1 MSSNYIFGIVV
12 YVVIAVAQFA
22 SFAGVYLEEDD
33 PTDKKDA
40 AIIALLAP
48 VWPLPL
54 VGAILFVLGYGG
66 YHLAVSVPRAFRFI
80 KEMFNTAI
88 GREGK

>member
-48 VWPLPL
+48 VWPLAL
-54 VGAILFVLGYGG
+54 VGSILFLLGYGAYLG
-66 YHLAVSVPRAFRFI
+66 VQKIPNGFKCI

>member
-1 MSSNYIFGIVV
+1 MNPDYIFGIVV
-12 YVVIAVAQFA
+12 YVVIAVVQFA
-22 SFAGVYLEEDD
+22 LFVSVYLEKED
-33 PTDKKDA
+33 PTEKKDA

-48 VWPLPL
+48 VWPLAL
-54 VGAILFVLGYGG
+54 VGSILFLFGYGG
-66 YHLAVSVPRAFRFI
+66 YRMAVSIPRGLKCI